1 MKVRTIGVLSFVG
14 LAMSAGPIWAGPV
27 GVQRNLSP
35 DQETAAVAQLETQRD
50 QVARAM
56 QVPPENKGPVLQ
68 AERPD
73 KSAPERTGGGAR
85 RDRPG
90 SAANAPLIA
99 SGRRNQ
105 TLVDRRVSNRRSVN
119 ASCCTGRSR

>member
-1 MKVRTIGVLSFVG
+1 MKVRTIGVLSLVG

-56 QVPPENKGPVLQ
+56 QVPPENKGPALIRSMDQYSKLNDLINRLQ
-68 AERPD
+68 SGQAVAPD
-73 KSAPERTGGGAR
+73 EIDQAVQP
-85 RDRPG
+85 
-90 SAANAPLIA
+90 
-99 SGRRNQ
+99 
-105 TLVDRRVSNRRSVN
+105 TLR
-119 ASCCTGRSR
+119 